1 MSADLWDGALID
13 TAIWHGRTGDV
24 ARQFRYRATY
34 LALPLQALEAGALAL
49 RPDRRGLWSLR
60 TRDYGWRDGWRL
72 GDFIAAQLR
81 PLGLAQC
88 AVTLVTLPRSMG
100 YGFNPISLW
109 LARDDQGLRAVLA
122 EVSNTFGESH
132 SYLCRH
138 EDNRPIQPSDRLTG
152 EKLFHVS
159 PFLPRE
165 GRYVFRF
172 DAGPGRFG
180 AWVDWIGGDGK
191 LRLGTSMTGPA
202 RALTPASLRAA
213 ALRQPLQ
220 AQKVIALIHWQAAK
234 LFSRG
239 IRYRSK
245 PPQLAHR
252 QSPAS
257 TTESRT
263 DV

>member
-1 MSADLWDGALID
+1 MSVDLWNGALID
-13 TAIWHGRTGDV
+13 TAIWHGRSGDV

-34 LALPLQALEAGALAL
+34 LALPLTALEAGDLPL
-49 RPDRRGLWSLR
+49 RPDRVGIWRLR
-60 TRDYGWRDGWRL
+60 RRDYGWRDGRPM
-72 GDFIAAQLR
+72 GDFIAEQLR
-81 PLGLAQC
+81 PHGLDHCDVA
-88 AVTLVTLPRSMG
+88 LVTLPRSIG

-109 LARDDQGLRAVLA
+109 LARDDKGLRAVLA

-138 EDNRPIQPSDRLTG
+138 PDNRPIQPSDRLTG

-180 AWVDWIGGDGK
+180 AWVDWIGADGTIK
-191 LRLGTSMTGPA
+191 LGTSMTGPA
-202 RALTPASLRAA
+202 RALTRASLRTA
-213 ALRQPLQ
+213 ALRQPFQ
-220 AQKVIALIHWQAAK
+220 ATRVIALIHWQAAK

-239 IRYRSK
+239 IRYRAK
-245 PPQLAHR
+245 PPQLARR

-257 TTESRT
+257 ITESKT